1 VRPSLATPAV
11 VDASAL
17 VELLLRGERAAAVAQ
32 AVRGSQMTAPDVV
45 SPEVLS
51 VLRRMERTGEV
62 RPERAGQAVAD
73 LLDAPVRR
81 FATLPLFPVVWELR
95 GSVSAYDAC
104 YVALARA
111 LGCPLVTGDLRLT
124 RAPGL
129 GVPLLAV

>member
-17 VELLLRGERAAAVAQ
+17 VELLLQGVRAAAVAQ
-32 AVRGSQMTAPDVV
+32 AVRGTGMTAPDVV
-45 SPEVLS
+45 DPEVLS

-62 RPERAGQAVAD
+62 APERARQAVAD

-81 FATLPLFPVVWELR
+81 FATLPLLPVVWELR
-95 GSVSAYDAC
+95 ASVSAHDAC

-129 GVPLLAV
+129 GVPLVVV

>member
-1 VRPSLATPAV
+1 MPAV

-17 VELLLRGERAAAVAQ
+17 VELLLQGERAPAVAL
-32 AVRGSQMTAPDVV
+32 AVRGTEMTAPDVV
-45 SPEVLS
+45 NPEVLS
-51 VLRRMERTGEV
+51 VLRRMEQTGEV
-62 RPERAGQAVAD
+62 RPERARQAVAD

-81 FATLPLFPVVWELR
+81 YATLPLLPVVWELR

-129 GVPLLAV
+129 GVPLVAV

>member
-1 VRPSLATPAV
+1 LATPAV

-17 VELLLRGERAAAVAQ
+17 VELLLQGERAAAVAQ
-32 AVRGSQMTAPDVV
+32 AVRGTEMTAPDVV
-45 SPEVLS
+45 NPEVLS
-51 VLRRMERTGEV
+51 VLRRMEGTGEL
-62 RPERAGQAVAD
+62 RPERARQAVAD

-81 FATLPLFPVVWELR
+81 FATLPLLPVVWELR

>member
-1 VRPSLATPAV
+1 MPAV

-17 VELLLRGERAAAVAQ
+17 VELLLQGERALAVAH
-32 AVRGSQMTAPDVV
+32 AVRGTEMTAPEVV
-45 SPEVLS
+45 NPEVLS

-62 RPERAGQAVAD
+62 RPERARQALAD

-81 FATLPLFPVVWELR
+81 FATLPLLPVVWELR
-95 GSVSAYDAC
+95 DSVSAYDAC

-129 GVPLLAV
+129 GVPLVAV

>member
-1 VRPSLATPAV
+1 MPAV

-17 VELLLRGERAAAVAQ
+17 VELLLQGERAPAVAQ
-32 AVRGSQMTAPDVV
+32 AVRGTEMAAPDVV
-45 SPEVLS
+45 NPEVLS
-51 VLRRMERTGEV
+51 VLRRMERAGEV
-62 RPERAGQAVAD
+62 RPERARQAVAD

-81 FATLPLFPVVWELR
+81 FATLPLLPVVWELR

-129 GVPLLAV
+129 GVPLVAV

>member
-1 VRPSLATPAV
+1 MPAV

-17 VELLLRGERAAAVAQ
+17 VELLLQGERAPAVAH
-32 AVRGSQMTAPDVV
+32 AVRGTEMTAPDVV
-45 SPEVLS
+45 NPEVLS

-62 RPERAGQAVAD
+62 RPERARQAVAD

-81 FATLPLFPVVWELR
+81 YATLPLLPVVWELR
-95 GSVSAYDAC
+95 GSVSADDAC

-129 GVPLLAV
+129 GVPLVAV

>member
-1 VRPSLATPAV
+1 MPAV

-17 VELLLRGERAAAVAQ
+17 VELLLQGERAPAVAH
-32 AVRGSQMTAPDVV
+32 AVRGTEMTAPDVV
-45 SPEVLS
+45 NPEVLS

-62 RPERAGQAVAD
+62 RPERARQAVAD

-81 FATLPLFPVVWELR
+81 FATLPLLPVVWELR

-129 GVPLLAV
+129 GVPLVAV

>member
-1 VRPSLATPAV
+1 MRPNLATPAV

-17 VELLLRGERAAAVAQ
+17 VELLLQGERAAAVAQ
-32 AVRGSQMTAPDVV
+32 AVRGSEMTAPDVV
-45 SPEVLS
+45 NPEVLS

-62 RPERAGQAVAD
+62 RPERARQAVTD

-81 FATLPLFPVVWELR
+81 FATLPLLPAVWELR
-95 GSVSAYDAC
+95 GSVSADDAC

-111 LGCPLVTGDLRLT
+111 LSCPLVTGDLRLT

-129 GVPLLAV
+129 GVRLVAV

>member
-1 VRPSLATPAV
+1 MPAV

-17 VELLLRGERAAAVAQ
+17 VELLLQGERAPAVAH
-32 AVRGSQMTAPDVV
+32 AVRGTEMTAPDVV
-45 SPEVLS
+45 NPEVLS

-81 FATLPLFPVVWELR
+81 FATLPLLPVVWELR
-95 GSVSAYDAC
+95 GSVSADDAC

-129 GVPLLAV
+129 GVPLVAV

>member
-1 VRPSLATPAV
+1 MPAV

-17 VELLLRGERAAAVAQ
+17 VELLLQGERALAVAQ
-32 AVRGSQMTAPDVV
+32 AVRGTEMAAPDVV
-45 SPEVLS
+45 NPEVLS

-62 RPERAGQAVAD
+62 RPERARQAVAD

-81 FATLPLFPVVWELR
+81 FATLPLLPVAWELR

-129 GVPLLAV
+129 GVPLVAV

>member
-1 VRPSLATPAV
+1 MPAV

-17 VELLLRGERAAAVAQ
+17 VELLLQGERAPAVAH
-32 AVRGSQMTAPDVV
+32 AVRGTEMTAPDVV
-45 SPEVLS
+45 NPEVLS
-51 VLRRMERTGEV
+51 VLRRMERTGDM
-62 RPERAGQAVAD
+62 RPERARQAVAD

-81 FATLPLFPVVWELR
+81 YATLPLLPVVWELR

-129 GVPLLAV
+129 GVPLVAV

>member
-1 VRPSLATPAV
+1 MPAV

-17 VELLLRGERAAAVAQ
+17 VELLLQGERAPAVAQ
-32 AVRGSQMTAPDVV
+32 AVRGTEMTAPDVV
-45 SPEVLS
+45 DPEVLS

-62 RPERAGQAVAD
+62 RPERARQAVAD
-73 LLDAPVRR
+73 LLDSPVRR
-81 FATLPLFPVVWELR
+81 YATLPLLPVVWELR

-111 LGCPLVTGDLRLT
+111 LDCPLVTGDLRLT

-129 GVPLLAV
+129 GVPLVAV

>member
-1 VRPSLATPAV
+1 MPAV

-17 VELLLRGERAAAVAQ
+17 VELLLQGERAPAVAH
-32 AVRGSQMTAPDVV
+32 AVRGTEMTAPDVV
-45 SPEVLS
+45 NPEVLS

-81 FATLPLFPVVWELR
+81 FATLPLLPVVWELR
-95 GSVSAYDAC
+95 GSVSADHAC

-129 GVPLLAV
+129 RVPLVAV

>member
-1 VRPSLATPAV
+1 MPAV

-17 VELLLRGERAAAVAQ
+17 VELLLQGERAPAVAH
-32 AVRGSQMTAPDVV
+32 AVRGTEMTAPDVV
-45 SPEVLS
+45 NPEVLS
-51 VLRRMERTGEV
+51 VLRRMEQTGEV
-62 RPERAGQAVAD
+62 RPERARQAVAD

-81 FATLPLFPVVWELR
+81 YATLPLLPVVWELR

-129 GVPLLAV
+129 GVPLVAV

>member
-1 VRPSLATPAV
+1 MPAV

-17 VELLLRGERAAAVAQ
+17 VELLLQGERAAAVAQ
-32 AVRGSQMTAPDVV
+32 AVRGTEMTAPDVV
-45 SPEVLS
+45 DPEVLS
-51 VLRRMERTGEV
+51 VLRRMERTGEL
-62 RPERAGQAVAD
+62 RLERARQAVAD
-73 LLDAPVRR
+73 LLDSPVRR
-81 FATLPLFPVVWELR
+81 FATLPLLPVVWELR

-124 RAPGL
+124 REPGL

>member
-1 VRPSLATPAV
+1 MPAV

-17 VELLLRGERAAAVAQ
+17 VELLLQGERAPAVAL
-32 AVRGSQMTAPDVV
+32 AVRGTEMTAPDVV
-45 SPEVLS
+45 NPEVLS
-51 VLRRMERTGEV
+51 VLRRMERTGDV
-62 RPERAGQAVAD
+62 RPERARQAVAD

-81 FATLPLFPVVWELR
+81 YATLPLLPVVWELR

-129 GVPLLAV
+129 GVPLVAV

>member
-1 VRPSLATPAV
+1 MPAV

-17 VELLLRGERAAAVAQ
+17 VELLLQGERAPAVAH
-32 AVRGSQMTAPDVV
+32 AVRGTEMTAPDVV
-45 SPEVLS
+45 NPEVLS

-62 RPERAGQAVAD
+62 RPERARQAVAD

-81 FATLPLFPVVWELR
+81 YATLPLLPVVWELR

-129 GVPLLAV
+129 GVPLVAV

>member
-1 VRPSLATPAV
+1 
-11 VDASAL
+11 
-17 VELLLRGERAAAVAQ
+17 
-32 AVRGSQMTAPDVV
+32 MTAPDVV
-45 SPEVLS
+45 NPEVLS

-124 RAPGL
+124 RAPGAGGAAAR
-129 GVPLLAV
+129 GVSGYRSAARGVARGWPATHPACSWEISASVRVASLL

>member
-1 VRPSLATPAV
+1 MPAV

-17 VELLLRGERAAAVAQ
+17 VELLLQGERAPAVAH
-32 AVRGSQMTAPDVV
+32 AVRGTEMTAPDVV
-45 SPEVLS
+45 NPEVLS

-81 FATLPLFPVVWELR
+81 FATLPLLPVVWELR
-95 GSVSAYDAC
+95 GSVSADDAC

-129 GVPLLAV
+129 RVPLVAV

>member
-1 VRPSLATPAV
+1 MPAV

-17 VELLLRGERAAAVAQ
+17 VELLLQGERAPAVAH
-32 AVRGSQMTAPDVV
+32 AVRGTEMTAPDVV
-45 SPEVLS
+45 NPEVLS

-62 RPERAGQAVAD
+62 RPERARQAVAD

-81 FATLPLFPVVWELR
+81 FATLPLLPVVWELR

-129 GVPLLAV
+129 GVPLIAV